1 MPAGFHMNDHPEESD
16 PTPDPPHLISRRDDE
31 TERIRRYQ
39 ATRDESLRDEIVRDS
54 QGITIG
60 LARRF
65 RDRGA
70 ELDDLIQVAQIG
82 LLHAIERFDPDRGV
96 PFIGFATPTILGEL
110 RKHFRTVW
118 SVHMPRSLQEATQRL
133 GPAVSELNHELG
145 RSPTLDE
152 IGARIGLT
160 REQVIEAMEASA
172 AFRARSLDAPAPGT
186 AGSSLHVT
194 MASDEADTPFS
205 QVDARET
212 VARLLPLLS
221 ERTRRIVE
229 LRFFQE
235 LSQSEIAEAVGV
247 SQMHV
252 SRLLRQALDQM
263 AAMMRAEPTVGQNA
277 FP

>member
-1 MPAGFHMNDHPEESD
+1 MKHRPAEAE
-16 PTPDPPHLISRRDDE
+16 PTPDVSQVPPREDE
-31 TERIRRYQ
+31 TDRIRRYH
-39 ATRDESLRDEIVRDS
+39 ATRDEKLRDEILRDA
-54 QGITIG
+54 QGIAIG

-82 LLHAIERFDPDRGV
+82 LLHALDRFDPDRGV
-96 PFIGFATPTILGEL
+96 PFIGFATPTVLGEL

-133 GPAVSELNHELG
+133 GPAISELNHELG
-145 RSPTLDE
+145 RSPTLQE
-152 IGARIGLT
+152 IGSRIGLT
-160 REQVIEAMEASA
+160 REQVIEATEASA

-186 AGSSLHVT
+186 AGSSLHST
-194 MASDEADTPFS
+194 MASDDADTPFS

-229 LRFFQE
+229 LRFYDE
-235 LSQSEIAEAVGV
+235 LSQGEIAEAVGV

-263 AAMMRAEPTVGQNA
+263 AAMMGAAPNA
-277 FP
+277 DDKAVR

>member
-1 MPAGFHMNDHPEESD
+1 MSRRPADAESG
-16 PTPDPPHLISRRDDE
+16 PDVPHSLARRDDE

-39 ATRDESLRDEIVRDS
+39 ATRDEKLRDEILRDS
-54 QGITIG
+54 RGIAIG

-96 PFIGFATPTILGEL
+96 PFIGFATPTVLGEL

-133 GPAVSELNHELG
+133 GPTVSELNHELG
-145 RSPTLDE
+145 RSPTLEE
-152 IGARIGLT
+152 IGSRIGLS

-186 AGSSLHVT
+186 AGSSLHLT
-194 MASDEADTPFS
+194 MASDDADTPFS

-229 LRFFQE
+229 LRFYE
-235 LSQSEIAEAVGV
+235 ERSQSEIAEAVGI

-263 AAMMRAEPTVGQNA
+263 AAMLRDDSDAEENA
-277 FP
+277 LP

>member
-1 MPAGFHMNDHPEESD
+1 
-16 PTPDPPHLISRRDDE
+16 
-31 TERIRRYQ
+31 
-39 ATRDESLRDEIVRDS
+39 
-54 QGITIG
+54 
-60 LARRF
+60 
-65 RDRGA
+65 
-70 ELDDLIQVAQIG
+70 
-82 LLHAIERFDPDRGV
+82 
-96 PFIGFATPTILGEL
+96 
-110 RKHFRTVW
+110 
-118 SVHMPRSLQEATQRL
+118 
-133 GPAVSELNHELG
+133 
-145 RSPTLDE
+145 
-152 IGARIGLT
+152 
-160 REQVIEAMEASA
+160 
-172 AFRARSLDAPAPGT
+172 
-186 AGSSLHVT
+186 

>member
-1 MPAGFHMNDHPEESD
+1 MPAGFQMSD
-16 PTPDPPHLISRRDDE
+16 RPAEAEPTLDAPLPMPLRDKE
-31 TERIRRYQ
+31 TERIRLYH
-39 ATRDESLRDEIVRDS
+39 ATRDEKIREEILRDA
-54 QGITIG
+54 QGIAIG

-133 GPAVSELNHELG
+133 GPAVGELNHELG

-152 IGARIGLT
+152 IGERIGLT

-186 AGSSLHVT
+186 AGTSLHAT
-194 MASDEADTPFS
+194 MVSEESDTPFS

-212 VARLLPLLS
+212 VARLLPSLS
-221 ERTRRIVE
+221 ARTRRIVE
-229 LRFFQE
+229 LRFYDE
-235 LSQSEIAEAVGV
+235 LSQSEIAQAVGV

-263 AAMMRAEPTVGQNA
+263 AAMMSAELSVSENA